1 MLKILMGFFYL
12 LVLVV
17 FAFVMIKFISRR
29 MKSTFKPRKS
39 KISYAVEI
47 NPKTGLISTA

>member
-1 MLKILMGFFYL
+1 MMLKILLGFFYL

-29 MKSTFKPRKS
+29 MKVRLSRVNQRSAMLSKSTLK
-39 KISYAVEI
+39 
-47 NPKTGLISTA
+47 